1 MRLAVRGGS
10 VVLACCHLL
19 LASAALAAA
28 SASNPNDPEAETR
41 GYYREPALHGDVV
54 VFTAE
59 GDLWTVAATGGR
71 ARRLTSHAGEE
82 LHAAISPDG
91 ATLAFTGAYE
101 GPSEVYTM
109 PLAGGLPVRRT
120 WDGGDDARVV
130 GFDPAGRVL
139 YATRRYSG
147 LPDWQV
153 LAIDLGSGARTPLPL
168 SQAADAAW
176 DAPGGALFFTRPAF
190 QGSHTKRYKGGTAQR
205 LWVLR
210 PGAPEASLLTGD
222 WTGTSRQPMPWQG
235 RVYFVSDRDGT
246 QNIWSMDASGGNLR
260 QHTRHV
266 GWDVSA
272 PSLDAGRIVYQ
283 LGADLRL
290 LDLRTGDDHELPIT
304 LQSDLDQ
311 RRQRWISDGFEWLT
325 SAHLAPKGDAVALT
339 ARGQVFVAPVRQGRL
354 VEASRAP
361 GVRYRQARF
370 LGDGRALVALSDES
384 GEVEAWR
391 LPADGVGARQR
402 LTQDGQILRFDGVPS
417 ADGQQLA
424 VVDKNSDL
432 WLYDLAHGARGR
444 RVLHGRYGVGEPTF
458 SPDSRWLAYSAGTP
472 SGFSQV
478 FVCDVETLTSTVV
491 TSTRVDSFS
500 PGFSPDG
507 KWLYFLSD
515 RTLKSVVEAPWGP
528 LAPEPFFDRKS
539 RVYLAALP
547 GPLRSPFQ
555 PRDELAPASADSPAP
570 AKTGSPRGADTA
582 DKPVSVQVERTHLA
596 ARIHEVPGPSGNYQQ
611 LVVGP
616 TRLFFLSA
624 EAGAEAKRALVTM
637 DIGND
642 SPQIKTL
649 VDDVQDFE
657 ASADGK
663 KLLVRRAKELHVLDA
678 GAEAPARLD
687 KTRVDLGAWRFTL
700 DPREEWRQMFDEAW
714 RLHRDY
720 FYDPGMHAVDW
731 PGLRARYRPLVERV
745 TDRRELSD
753 LLAQMVAE
761 LSALHTFVRG
771 GDRRQASEPIEP
783 ASLGARLV
791 RDEAAGGARVARL
804 YRADPDYPEHL
815 GPLQR
820 PGVDVAEGDVILAI
834 NGTPVLSVAD
844 PGVLLRDQAGRQ
856 VRLRVRAASGQE
868 RDVIVLPLAPPKE
881 TELRYDD
888 WELTRRERVEQLGGG
903 RLGYVH
909 LRAMNTADM
918 AQWTRDFYPVF
929 DREGLIIDVRH
940 NRGGNIDSWLLG
952 RLLRRAWM
960 FWQARVGPPYWNMQL
975 AFRGHLV
982 VLIDEATASDGEA
995 FAEGFRRLGLGK
1007 LIGTRTWGGEIW
1019 LTASNTLVDKGIATA
1034 AEFGVFGPE
1043 GQWLIEGHG
1052 VEPDIVVDNLPRATF
1067 DGQDAQL
1074 EAAVAHLQQR
1084 LREQPVPMPQPPP
1097 YPSKSVPY
1105 NRRPQED

>member
-1 MRLAVRGGS
+1 MSLVHCR
-10 VVLACCHLL
+10 VL
-19 LASAALAAA
+19 AALAVISAA
-28 SASNPNDPEAETR
+28 TAPGHAEAPAETR
-41 GYYREPALHGDVV
+41 GYYREPALRGDVV

-59 GDLWTVAATGGR
+59 GDLWTVAASGGS
-71 ARRLTSHAGEE
+71 ARRLTSHPGEE

-91 ATLAFTGAYE
+91 STLAFTGAYE

-130 GFDPAGRVL
+130 GFDPGGRVL
-139 YATRRYSG
+139 YATRHESG

-153 LAIDLGSGARTPLPL
+153 LAIDLTTGTRQPLPL
-168 SQAADAAW
+168 SQASDAAW
-176 DAPGGALFFTRPAF
+176 DAPGGSLFFTRPAF
-190 QGSHTKRYKGGTAQR
+190 QGSHTKRYVGGTAQK

-210 PGAPEASLLTGD
+210 AGAAEANALTAD
-222 WTGTSRQPMPWQG
+222 WAGTSRQPMPWQG

-246 QNIWSMDASGGNLR
+246 QNLWSMHGDGSDLR
-260 QHTRHV
+260 QHTHHV
-266 GWDVSA
+266 GWDVLA
-272 PSLDAGRIVYQ
+272 PTLDDGRIVYQ

-290 LDLRTGDDHELPIT
+290 LDLRSGNDRELAIS

-311 RRQRWISDGFEWLT
+311 RRQRWISDAFEWLT
-325 SAHLAPKGDAVALT
+325 SAHLAPKGDALVLT
-339 ARGQVFVAPVRQGRL
+339 ARGQVFVAPTRQGRL

-370 LGDGRALVALSDES
+370 LGDGKALVALSDES

-391 LPADGVGARQR
+391 LPADGLGTRQR
-402 LTQDGQILRFDGVPS
+402 LTQDGHVLRFDGVP
-417 ADGQQLA
+417 APDGQQLA
-424 VVDKNSDL
+424 VVDKNHEL
-432 WLYDLAHGARGR
+432 WLYDLARGGRGR
-444 RVLHGRYGVGEPTF
+444 RVLRANFGVVDVVF
-458 SPDSRWLAYSAGTP
+458 SPDSRWLAYSAGT
-472 SGFSQV
+472 SAGFSQI
-478 FVCDVETLTSTVV
+478 FICDVETLTSTAV

-500 PGFSPDG
+500 PAFSADG

-515 RTLKSVVEAPWGP
+515 RNLQSVVEAPWGA
-528 LAPEPFFDRKS
+528 LAPEPFFDRKT
-539 RVYLAALP
+539 RLYLAALP

-555 PRDELAPASADSPAP
+555 PHDELEPSAPSPSPTPTGTRPSPSAPAPDGKPA
-570 AKTGSPRGADTA
+570 A
-582 DKPVSVQVERTHLA
+582 VQVERTHLA
-596 ARIHEVPGPSGNYQQ
+596 SRVQEVPGLSGNYQQ
-611 LVVGP
+611 LVASA
-616 TRLFFLSA
+616 TRLFFLSTPT
-624 EAGAEAKRALVTM
+624 GVDAKHDLVVL
-637 DIGND
+637 DIAND
-642 SPQIKTL
+642 NNPQVKTL
-649 VDDVQDFE
+649 VEDVQDFE
-657 ASADGK
+657 VSADGK
-663 KLLVRRAKELHVLDA
+663 KLLVRRAKDMHVVDA
-678 GAEAPARLD
+678 GSEAPARLD
-687 KTRVDLGAWRFTL
+687 KTRVDLSAWRFTL

-753 LLAQMVAE
+753 LLAQMVGE

-771 GDRRQASEPIEP
+771 GERRQGIEQIEP

-791 RDEAAGGARVARL
+791 RDVAAGGARVARL
-804 YRADPDYPEHL
+804 YRADPDYPDRF

-820 PGVDVAEGDVILAI
+820 AGVDIAEGDVILTI
-834 NGTPVLSVAD
+834 NGVGTLTVAD
-844 PGVLLRDQAGRQ
+844 PGVLLRDQVGRQ
-856 VRLRVRAASGQE
+856 VRLRVRSAGGQE
-868 RDVIVLPLAPPKE
+868 RDVIVQPLAPAKA

-888 WELTRRERVEQLGGG
+888 WELTRRERVEQLGAG

-909 LRAMNTADM
+909 LRAMGTSDM
-918 AQWTRDFYPVF
+918 AQWARNFYPVF
-929 DREGLIIDVRH
+929 DRDGLIIDMRH

-960 FWQARVGPPYWNMQL
+960 FWQARVGPPYWNMQM

-1019 LTASNTLVDKGIATA
+1019 LTSSNTLVDKGIASA

-1052 VEPDIVVDNLPRATF
+1052 VEPDITVDNLPRATF
-1067 DGQDAQL
+1067 DGHDAQL
-1074 EAAVAHLQQR
+1074 EAAIAHLQQR
-1084 LREQPVPMPQPPP
+1084 LRDEPIPVPVPPA
-1097 YPSKSVPY
+1097 YPDKSAPY
-1105 NRRPQED
+1105 NRRPQEN